1 MNDTFYGFL
10 VFFAFIALVGGINWL
25 TTAIRNWNDGTDDTN
40 DLLVGVFNMDSNVAN
55 VVYCVVFACTL
66 ALFLMVAFPN
76 NLKKAFASVPK
87 MPKMM

>member
-25 TTAIRNWNDGTDDTN
+25 TTAIRNWDDGTDDTN
-40 DLLVGVFNMDSNVAN
+40 DLLVGVLNMDSNVAN
-55 VVYCVVFACTL
+55 VVYCIVFACTL